1 MTKIYK
7 TARGKSIDMDKVKL
21 TNETAVAVGNM
32 RVNARGDILGAGNQ
46 VVTGRNQ
53 IMDQIYAVP
62 DTGYSPN
69 SPESS
74 ARRQALIEASNA
86 QKLAELSN
94 NLTVPVTPTTDSEPA
109 TPPSTTRGS
118 LASSVAKP
126 TTVTQEPMPS
136 PKEQKK
142 SNGPGRI

>member
-7 TARGKSIDMDKVKL
+7 TARGKAIDFDKIKL
-21 TNETAVAVGNM
+21 KNESATSVGNM
-32 RVNARGDILGAGNQ
+32 KVNARGDLLGSGNQ
-46 VVTGRNQ
+46 IAVGRNQ
-53 IMDQIYAVP
+53 LMDQVYNVP
-62 DTGYSPN
+62 SGSYSPN
-69 SPESS
+69 SPEEV

-94 NLTVPVTPTTDSEPA
+94 NLTVPVTPTSTDTASVQPA
-109 TPPSTTRGS
+109 TRGS

-126 TTVTQEPMPS
+126 ATVTQEPMPT

-142 SNGPGRI
+142 SQGPGRI